1 MKRVLGAAAVAA
13 VFAGAGAGAA
23 RANELF
29 VGALAHDVGVGISS
43 HAVERGPDIDVGFN
57 SSPVNLFSAIGR
69 PMVYFE
75 YVPNTQGRTSFGAI
89 GFTWRRDLIPGRLY
103 GQIGIGGA
111 LHDQATMHQDPD
123 EPGISTA
130 EMEHRL
136 FVEENFKPM
145 GSRFLFHPSLALGVR
160 VTSHW
165 AVEGVW
171 NHFSNAGLGRTNP
184 GMDDFG
190 GRLVFRFGP
199 GRR

>member
-23 RANELF
+23 RADELF
-29 VGALAHDVGVGISS
+29 VGGYAHDVSAGISG
-43 HAVERGPDIDVGFN
+43 RGIEPGQDIEGGYNTAPITF
-57 SSPVNLFSAIGR
+57 LSAIGR
-69 PMVYFE
+69 PMLYFE
-75 YVPNTQGRTSFGAI
+75 YLGNDAGRTSFGAI
-89 GFTWRRDLIPGRLY
+89 GFFWRRAIVGRLY
-103 GQIGIGGA
+103 GEIGLGGA
-111 LHDQATMHQDPD
+111 LHDGVDTYQNPD

-136 FVEENFKPM
+136 FIMERFKDM

-160 VTSHW
+160 LSPRW

-171 NHFSNAGLGRTNP
+171 NHFSNAGLGRVNP
-184 GMDDFG
+184 GLDDFG

-199 GRR
+199 RTR

>member
-1 MKRVLGAAAVAA
+1 MKRVLGAVAVAA
-13 VFAGAGAGAA
+13 VFAGAGAA
-23 RANELF
+23 RADEVF
-29 VGALAHDVGVGISS
+29 VGALAHDVDAGISS
-43 HAVERGPDIDVGFN
+43 HTRERGPDIDVGYN
-57 SSPVNLFSAIGR
+57 SAPLTGLRAIGR

-75 YVPNTQGRTSFGAI
+75 WQPNTQGRTSFGAI

-111 LHDQATMHQDPD
+111 LHDGVVTNQDPD
-123 EPGISTA
+123 QSGISTA
-130 EMEHRL
+130 EREHRL
-136 FVEENFKPM
+136 FVEENFKAM
-145 GSRFLFHPSLALGVR
+145 GSRFLFHPALALGGR
-160 VTSHW
+160 ISSRW
-165 AVEGVW
+165 AVEAVW